1 MKNNLP
7 GKLQNDWRPGQAE
20 IHSTGTSNQEQGL
33 VIQQPT
39 KQQVVNLLKNKP
51 TLYWE
56 SINPKTALEVFN
68 ATASPSIIEMEIELG
83 AIVLRAHMVKWF
95 NSFIQFYSTNGT
107 MNDLQV
113 ADTINLV
120 IEEYPHY
127 KQEDF
132 KLFFKMAKK
141 GMFGQVFGRMDGEVI
156 LSWFKAYDKH
166 RDTMAQN
173 ESIKEAERF
182 KKLSQEDNPTGIT
195 YEEYLQ
201 LKKSKK

>member
-1 MKNNLP
+1 
-7 GKLQNDWRPGQAE
+7 
-20 IHSTGTSNQEQGL
+20 
-33 VIQQPT
+33 
-39 KQQVVNLLKNKP
+39 
-51 TLYWE
+51 
-56 SINPKTALEVFN
+56 
-68 ATASPSIIEMEIELG
+68 
-83 AIVLRAHMVKWF
+83 
-95 NSFIQFYSTNGT
+95 

-182 KKLSQEDNPTGIT
+182 KRLSQEDNPTGIT
-195 YEEYLQ
+195 YEEYLK